1 MAADSLRAQPDQ
13 QHERTGRSRPG
24 LGHGLKQELAAAHPD
39 NGPAYTAGKR
49 ELVGPDPRHRRHP
62 ARTTAT
68 LNGFGDLPPAGG
80 PLGGI

>member
-39 NGPAYTAGKR
+39 NGSAYTAGKR
-49 ELVGPDPRHRRHP
+49 ELVARILATAGIQLGPPRR
-62 ARTTAT
+62 
-68 LNGFGDLPPAGG
+68 
-80 PLGGI
+80 